1 MGLHKDNDYRD
12 DYGLNDVEREEDL
25 ESRHHR
31 KRIRQMLEDRLERKR
46 LQAELDDYDTM
57 FEDEFEWDQHSPKD
71 E

>member
-12 DYGLNDVEREEDL
+12 DYSLNDADREEDP

-31 KRIRQMLEDRLERKR
+31 KRIRQMLEERLERKR
-46 LQAELDDYDTM
+46 LRAELDDYDAM
-57 FEDEFEWDQHSPKD
+57 FEDEFEWDQHPIKD